1 MSRTRVLRVHLA
13 DCLAAQL
20 GQPRDGS
27 VKVVNGEED
36 LEKRRRIAIVDA
48 DAESTCACLTQPR
61 VFFHAPAE
69 QRAVEGPPLV
79 GVLDA
84 QLDVRGHAVL
94 DGVSEN
100 SVMG

>member
-1 MSRTRVLRVHLA
+1 
-13 DCLAAQL
+13 
-20 GQPRDGS
+20 
-27 VKVVNGEED
+27 
-36 LEKRRRIAIVDA
+36 
-48 DAESTCACLTQPR
+48 
-61 VFFHAPAE
+61 
-69 QRAVEGPPLV
+69 LV